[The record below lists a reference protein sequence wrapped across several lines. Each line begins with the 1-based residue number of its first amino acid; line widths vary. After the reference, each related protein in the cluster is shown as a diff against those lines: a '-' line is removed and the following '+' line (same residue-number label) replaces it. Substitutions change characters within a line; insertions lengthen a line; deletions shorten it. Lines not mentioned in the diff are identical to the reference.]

1 MDPDPILAMDER
13 LADLAASDP
22 SMMEQ
27 ADEERSAAE
36 AELAAMLS
44 ETLTQAQPNDLKP
57 DARAQFQK
65 GLDLRLAQQ

>member
-1 MDPDPILAMDER
+1 MQPDPILAMDER

-22 SMMEQ
+22 AMLEQ

-44 ETLTQAQPNDLKP
+44 ESTVPTVPNQAELKP

-65 GLDLRLAQQ
+65 GLDLRR